1 MISAGDLAARL
12 EGLEPIGLGPS
23 GTTRLA
29 WTPED
34 AAARA
39 WFERQAAAGGLRAER
54 DPAGNLWALPGGAG
68 PWWGVGSH
76 LDSVRSG
83 GRYDGALGVAAAF
96 EVAARAG
103 IPLAVISFADEEG
116 ARFNTPTF
124 GSRALVGRLD
134 VDDALH
140 RVDDDGMTMADA
152 LTAAGV
158 DPAGLPA
165 APQRLAQLR
174 GFVELHIDQSRDLA
188 RAGLPAGVVGSLASR
203 LRLEVELT
211 GRADHAGTTRRHERR
226 DALAAAARLI
236 VRADELAG
244 EDPDFVVTATRLLVE
259 PGALT
264 TIASHVALWI
274 DARAPAPAAVEEWR
288 AGLVRVAD
296 ELARTTGVA
305 IEIRTAAHSAGV
317 AFDPAIRATLSAAC
331 AALGSAG
338 TELTCFAGHDAG
350 VLAERV
356 PAGMVF
362 VRNATGVSHAAG
374 RGGHAGGRGGRC
386 RGDAPRPRG
395 ARADER
401 RSARW

>member
-1 MISAGDLAARL
+1 MITAGDLAARL

-39 WFERQAAAGGLRAER
+39 WFERQAAACGLHAER
-54 DPAGNLWALPGGAG
+54 DPAGNLWAVPGGAG

-76 LDSVRSG
+76 LDSVRGG

-103 IPLAVISFADEEG
+103 VPLAVISFADEEG

-124 GSRALVGRLD
+124 GSRALAGRLD
-134 VDDALH
+134 VDDALR
-140 RVDDDGMTMADA
+140 RVDDDGVTMAGA
-152 LTAAGV
+152 LAAAGV

-188 RAGLPAGVVGSLASR
+188 SAGVPAGVVRALASR

-264 TIASHVALWI
+264 TIASHVALWM
-274 DARAPAPAAVEEWR
+274 DARAPAPATVEEWR
-288 AGLVRVAD
+288 AGLVRVAE

-317 AFDPAIRATLSAAC
+317 DFDPAIRATLSTAC
-331 AALGSAG
+331 AELGSAG
-338 TELTCFAGHDAG
+338 AELTCFAGHDAG
-350 VLAERV
+350 VLAEHV

-362 VRNATGVSHAAG
+362 VRNATGVSHAADEEVTLE
-374 RGGHAGGRGGRC
+374 
-386 RGDAPRPRG
+386 DA
-395 ARADER
+395 AVAAEAMLRAIQELA
-401 RSARW
+401 S